1 MKPFFILLT
10 LTISATAGEYAVLT
24 SGARLHAD
32 RHELNGATVRLYNGS
47 GTTELPAAL
56 VARFEREER
65 MSAGEHAQKPAA
77 SAPQTAETHALI
89 DEAARKYGLPKAFLH
104 SVVMA
109 ESGYRAD
116 AVSPKGAVGL
126 MQLMPGTAKTYG
138 ANPADPAQNVDAGA
152 HYLAELLLKYKGGVW
167 HALAAYNAGPGA
179 VQKYDGVPPYRET
192 REYIDRII
200 KSWQQSTR

>member
-10 LTISATAGEYAVLT
+10 LTLSATAGEYAVLT

-32 RHELNGATVRLYNGS
+32 RHELDGATVRLYNGS

-65 MSAGEHAQKPAA
+65 TAAGGHAQKTAA

-104 SVVMA
+104 SVVKA

-138 ANPADPAQNVDAGA
+138 ANAADPAQNVDAGA
-152 HYLAELLLKYKGGVW
+152 RYLAELLLKYKGGVW

-200 KSWQQSTR
+200 KSWQKSTR